1 MAGPARMV
9 PGVVGATGEAMISPT
24 GLRLTT
30 GVIALAVATTSCA
43 STGSLTV
50 VPTRGQDSEQMQRD
64 RAECDEL
71 AKRGRDRT
79 VFFKTKVAGVVAGI
93 IVGAGLGLLG
103 LFASGKSASTREAP
117 GLLAAAA
124 GGGAAVGFVIGDIGG
139 SIVGVKEHRKQETAY
154 VDRYVR
160 CLDARGYRVSP

>member
-50 VPTRGQDSEQMQRD
+50 VPTRGQDSEQWPPSRASD
-64 RAECDEL
+64 RGL
-71 AKRGRDRT
+71 APP
-79 VFFKTKVAGVVAGI
+79 
-93 IVGAGLGLLG
+93 
-103 LFASGKSASTREAP
+103 AP
-117 GLLAAAA
+117 
-124 GGGAAVGFVIGDIGG
+124 
-139 SIVGVKEHRKQETAY
+139 S
-154 VDRYVR
+154 
-160 CLDARGYRVSP
+160 

>member
-1 MAGPARMV
+1 MV

-79 VFFKTKVAGVVAGI
+79 VFFKTKVAGAPEKLPVFSPLPRAGERP
-93 IVGAGLGLLG
+93 
-103 LFASGKSASTREAP
+103 SGS
-117 GLLAAAA
+117 
-124 GGGAAVGFVIGDIGG
+124 
-139 SIVGVKEHRKQETAY
+139 
-154 VDRYVR
+154 
-160 CLDARGYRVSP
+160 